1 MVSMYAKKARG
12 MMARYVVQNKI
23 NTVEEVKDFDL
34 DGYTYNEVLSNEN
47 ELVFTR

>member
-1 MVSMYAKKARG
+1 MD
-12 MMARYVVQNKI
+12 RYVVQIEI